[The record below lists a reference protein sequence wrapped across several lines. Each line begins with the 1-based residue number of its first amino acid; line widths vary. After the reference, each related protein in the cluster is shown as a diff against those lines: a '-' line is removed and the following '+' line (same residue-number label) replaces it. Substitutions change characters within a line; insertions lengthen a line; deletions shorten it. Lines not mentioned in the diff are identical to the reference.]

1 MKRTI
6 FYIFAIA
13 AFLWMLPGKAGAQ
26 ILDRGLSLSNMP
38 SFTQKGT
45 WMVGGTGSWTVHR
58 NDNYSFIF
66 SDRMTSTGYNVKV
79 SPAFCY
85 MLKDNLGIGVRA
97 GYSRSN
103 LKVDEANIG
112 FGDLGMDISDIHTLK
127 HHYEINALMR
137 NYIPIGK
144 SRKLALYNEIQMG
157 YRFGVSKIAG
167 RMEEGYNGNY
177 TDDRSIQVNFC
188 PGIVG
193 FANDHW
199 AVDVNVNMLGLTL
212 ANMKQSQN
220 QVEKGSLN
228 VTKMSFQ
235 VNILAIG
242 FGLYYY
248 L

>member
-13 AFLWMLPGKAGAQ
+13 ACLWMLPGKAGAQ
-26 ILDRGLSLSNMP
+26 ILDRGLSLSSMP

-66 SDRMTSTGYNVKV
+66 SDGMTSTGYNVKV

-112 FGDLGMDISDIHTLK
+112 L
-127 HHYEINALMR
+127 
-137 NYIPIGK
+137 GK
-144 SRKLALYNEIQMG
+144 SFKARQYDYRHNAALL
-157 YRFGVSKIAG
+157 F
-167 RMEEGYNGNY
+167 
-177 TDDRSIQVNFC
+177 
-188 PGIVG
+188 
-193 FANDHW
+193 
-199 AVDVNVNMLGLTL
+199 LG
-212 ANMKQSQN
+212 A
-220 QVEKGSLN
+220 
-228 VTKMSFQ
+228 
-235 VNILAIG
+235 
-242 FGLYYY
+242 
-248 L
+248 